1 MSVRVVAR
9 IRPLLKKELDKD
21 VIVRAAA
28 AEEGKPFTIV
38 KIPNPKNETEEFS
51 YIFNSVY
58 DQSCTQE
65 DLFNAEVYPHIKAL
79 FQGLDVT
86 IFAYGVTGTGKTH
99 TMRGGMKMDDR
110 GLIPRLLSNVFRR
123 GKKIEKDSN
132 GETIVDVHLS
142 YYEIYNDK
150 VYDLLE
156 PPEMRT
162 PMGLP
167 LREKEG
173 KTFVVGLTERPCDD
187 VKDFERLYV
196 EANNNRVTAATKLN
210 AHSSR
215 SHAILRVK
223 VTQTTGDMVLESTAS
238 AIDLAGSED
247 NRRTDNNRDRLV
259 ESAAINKSLFVLSQ
273 CIDAI
278 SRGDKR
284 IPYRESKMTRILSLG
299 QNNGI
304 TIMILNL
311 APMRSYHLDTLSSL
325 NVSSRAKRIEVR
337 EIENEV
343 VYKQP
348 HRSHSSTSFSG
359 LTNGVLAPRQP
370 LRPIG
375 LGTSNSYTGSA
386 PALARSATDRAAA
399 SGAVIEKAEK
409 PSKLF
414 NVYADRAG
422 HKSAAS
428 FSGGGG
434 GSGSRIVGPPQANTS
449 QIRQPLSLSGLASR
463 RSMTDTVTTSSSSS
477 SPAET
482 SAIRSGLIGTGA
494 SKLARPTGLPLPGS
508 VSAGVSRQNSSS
520 GSGGIQ
526 PPSSKTADN
535 TPILTLSAAQIEA
548 MVEKKVAEILAQRAL
563 AAAALAPST
572 PTAIPS
578 TPKSENPPPHPSSST
593 SSEQKSEPQ
602 ISEEVQRRLEALER
616 RIEEQS
622 MNSTS
627 RSSSRRGRGYG
638 SRDEKKSAG
647 LQLLLEAR
655 KAKEG
660 GDLET
665 ALGLYEDAL
674 GYFPGQ
680 RKLVGKIEKLRLK
693 LGRVERGGWDGDKQL
708 RGEEAGLRQNG
719 GGGGKGQ
726 NGSGGREERRSGSVG
741 SSSGSGRRTAMTVST
756 TDLDMDDEMAA
767 SDVEET
773 PSEAEARRRRLL
785 KSRGRSAT
793 LGVGLSR
800 SRQQLYSNTTTDS
813 SSEYDDRSPS
823 HSDPEHPAQQEVGP
837 SPRTKQLLDIV
848 NSRDTNLIQ
857 SLNGFGTKRAQ
868 ELVNHLDT
876 RGVGGEGGQGRVQEV
891 KSLGELT
898 TVPGVGIKTV
908 ERAYEGLVAMDE
920 EKREELS
927 KKLALRSYYDET
939 ETF

>member
-1 MSVRVVAR
+1 M
-9 IRPLLKKELDKD
+9 
-21 VIVRAAA
+21 
-28 AEEGKPFTIV
+28 
-38 KIPNPKNETEEFS
+38 
-51 YIFNSVY
+51 
-58 DQSCTQE
+58 
-65 DLFNAEVYPHIKAL
+65 YPHIKAL

-99 TMRGGMKMDDR
+99 TMRGGMKMEDR

-223 VTQTTGDMVLESTAS
+223 VTQITGDMVLESTAS

-348 HRSHSSTSFSG
+348 NRSQSSTSFSG
-359 LTNGVLAPRQP
+359 LTNGALAPRQP

-386 PALARSATDRAAA
+386 PALARSSTDRAAA

-414 NVYADRAG
+414 NVYTDRASA
-422 HKSAAS
+422 HKSTAS
-428 FSGGGG
+428 FGG

-449 QIRQPLSLSGLASR
+449 QIRQPLSLSGLTSR
-463 RSMTDTVTTSSSSS
+463 RSMTDSTTSSPS
-477 SPAET
+477 ET
-482 SAIRSGLIGTGA
+482 SAIRSGLIGTGP

-520 GSGGIQ
+520 GSGTIQ
-526 PPSSKTADN
+526 PPSSKSVDN

-548 MVEKKVAEILAQRAL
+548 MVEKKVAEILAQRAA

-572 PTAIPS
+572 PTAVPS
-578 TPKSENPPPHPSSST
+578 TPKSENPPSSGSG
-593 SSEQKSEPQ
+593 EQKSEPQ

-627 RSSSRRGRGYG
+627 RSSSRGGRGYG
-638 SRDEKKSAG
+638 SKDEKSAG

-660 GDLET
+660 GELES
-665 ALGLYEDAL
+665 ALGMYEDAL
-674 GYFPGQ
+674 NYFPGQ
-680 RKLVGKIEKLRLK
+680 RKLVGKIEKLKLK
-693 LGRVERGGWDGDKQL
+693 LGKISRDEYDVNAQL
-708 RGEEAGLRQNG
+708 RDEAGSRM
-719 GGGGKGQ
+719 
-726 NGSGGREERRSGSVG
+726 NGSTKEQSRSASVT
-741 SSSGSGRRTAMTVST
+741 SGRRTAMTGLSST
-756 TDLDMDDEMAA
+756 TDLDGDMEDDDMAA
-767 SDVEET
+767 DVEET

-823 HSDPEHPAQQEVGP
+823 NENSEPEQSQEP

-848 NSRDTNLIQ
+848 NSRDTELIK
-857 SLNGFGTKRAQ
+857 SLNGFGQKRAQ
-868 ELVNHLDT
+868 DLVEHLDS
-876 RGVGGEGGQGRVQEV
+876 RPEGGKAVR
-891 KSLGELT
+891 SLADLT
-898 TVPGVGIKTV
+898 TVPGVGVRTV
-908 ERAYEGLVAMDE
+908 ERAYEGLAMDPVKQAE
-920 EKREELS
+920 LQKQAELS
-927 KKLALRSYYDET
+927 KKLALKSYYDET

>member
-21 VIVRAAA
+21 VIVRAAS

-375 LGTSNSYTGSA
+375 LGTGNSYTGSA
-386 PALARSATDRAAA
+386 PALARSSTDRAAA

-414 NVYADRAG
+414 NVYTDRASA
-422 HKSAAS
+422 HKATAS
-428 FSGGGG
+428 FGG

-449 QIRQPLSLSGLASR
+449 QIRQPLSLSGLTSR
-463 RSMTDTVTTSSSSS
+463 RSMTDTTTTSSPS
-477 SPAET
+477 ET
-482 SAIRSGLIGTGA
+482 SAIRSGLIGTGP
-494 SKLARPTGLPLPGS
+494 SKLTRPTGLPLPGS

-526 PPSSKTADN
+526 PPQSSKSVDN

-548 MVEKKVAEILAQRAL
+548 MVEKKVAEILAQRAAA
-563 AAAALAPST
+563 AAAALPPST
-572 PTAIPS
+572 PTAVPS
-578 TPKSENPPPHPSSST
+578 TPKSENPPSSS

-627 RSSSRRGRGYG
+627 RSSSRRGRGY
-638 SRDEKKSAG
+638 SSKDEKSAG

-655 KAKEG
+655 KAKEAG
-660 GDLET
+660 NLEG
-665 ALGLYEDAL
+665 ALGMYEDAL
-674 GYFPGQ
+674 NYFPGQ
-680 RKLVGKIEKLRLK
+680 RKLVGKIEKLKLK
-693 LGRVERGGWDGDKQL
+693 LGKISRDEYEVNAQL
-708 RGEEAGLRQNG
+708 REEAGSRAG
-719 GGGGKGQ
+719 
-726 NGSGGREERRSGSVG
+726 NGSVKEQQSRSASVN
-741 SSSGSGRRTAMTVST
+741 SGRRTAMTAISST
-756 TDLDMDDEMAA
+756 DQEGDMEDDDMAA
-767 SDVEET
+767 DVEET

-823 HSDPEHPAQQEVGP
+823 NENSDPETQRQQES

-848 NSRDTNLIQ
+848 NSRDTELIT
-857 SLNGFGTKRAQ
+857 SLNGFGQKRAQ
-868 ELVNHLDT
+868 DLVDHLDA
-876 RGVGGEGGQGRVQEV
+876 REGGKSVR
-891 KSLGELT
+891 SLGELT
-898 TVPGVGIKTV
+898 TVPGVGVRTV
-908 ERAYEGLVAMDE
+908 ERAYEGLAMDPV
-920 EKREELS
+920 KQAELS
-927 KKLALRSYYDET
+927 KKLALKSYYDET

>member
-21 VIVRAAA
+21 VIVRAASTD
-28 AEEGKPFTIV
+28 EGKPFTIV

-51 YIFNSVY
+51 LPS
-58 DQSCTQE
+58 
-65 DLFNAEVYPHIKAL
+65 H
-79 FQGLDVT
+79 QGPL
-86 IFAYGVTGTGKTH
+86 
-99 TMRGGMKMDDR
+99 
-110 GLIPRLLSNVFRR
+110 PR
-123 GKKIEKDSN
+123 
-132 GETIVDVHLS
+132 
-142 YYEIYNDK
+142 
-150 VYDLLE
+150 
-156 PPEMRT
+156 P
-162 PMGLP
+162 
-167 LREKEG
+167 
-173 KTFVVGLTERPCDD
+173 RP
-187 VKDFERLYV
+187 
-196 EANNNRVTAATKLN
+196 ATKLN

-247 NRRTDNNRDRLV
+247 NRRTDNNRDRMI

-375 LGTSNSYTGSA
+375 LGTQNSYTGSA
-386 PALARSATDRAAA
+386 PALARSSIDRAAA
-399 SGAVIEKAEK
+399 SGAVIEKIEK

-414 NVYADRAG
+414 NVYADRASA
-422 HKSAAS
+422 HKATAS
-428 FSGGGG
+428 MGG
-434 GSGSRIVGPPQANTS
+434 GSSSRLAGPPQANTS
-449 QIRQPLSLSGLASR
+449 QIRQPLSLSGGLASR
-463 RSMTDTVTTSSSSS
+463 RSMTDTTPASSSST
-477 SPAET
+477 ET
-482 SAIRSGLIGTGA
+482 SALRSGLIGTGA

-520 GSGGIQ
+520 SGSIQ
-526 PPSSKTADN
+526 PPQQTSKSVDN

-548 MVEKKVAEILAQRAL
+548 MVEKKVAEILAARAA
-563 AAAALAPST
+563 AAAALAPQT
-572 PTAIPS
+572 PTPS
-578 TPKSENPPPHPSSST
+578 TPRSDNHHPPGSEQQRPK
-593 SSEQKSEPQ
+593 SSEPR

-622 MNSTS
+622 MSTS
-627 RSSSRRGRGYG
+627 RSSSRRGRGG
-638 SRDEKKSAG
+638 RDEKSAG

-655 KAKEG
+655 KAKEAG
-660 GDLET
+660 QLEE
-665 ALGLYEDAL
+665 ALGMYEDAL
-674 GYFPGQ
+674 GFFPGQ
-680 RKLVGKIEKLRLK
+680 RKLVGKIEKLKLK
-693 LGRVERGGWDGDKQL
+693 LGKISREDYEVGAQL
-708 RGEEAGLRQNG
+708 RDEEAGSRQGN
-719 GGGGKGQ
+719 
-726 NGSGGREERRSGSVG
+726 RVG
-741 SSSGSGRRTAMTVST
+741 SAIQQSRSASVTSGRRTAMTGISST
-756 TDLDMDDEMAA
+756 DAEVDEEDLDDDMEA
-767 SDVEET
+767 DVEET
-773 PSEAEARRRRLL
+773 PEEAEARRRRLL

-793 LGVGLSR
+793 LGVGISSR
-800 SRQQLYSNTTTDS
+800 SRQQLYSNTTTDTGS
-813 SSEYDDRSPS
+813 DYDDRSAS
-823 HSDPEHPAQQEVGP
+823 NSDPEQQSSQEP

-848 NSRDTNLIQ
+848 NSRDTELIK
-857 SLNGFGTKRAQ
+857 SLSGFGQKRAQ
-868 ELVNHLDT
+868 DLVDHLDDT
-876 RGVGGEGGQGRVQEV
+876 QGPSGKVR
-891 KSLGELT
+891 SLGELT
-898 TVPGVGIKTV
+898 TVPGVGVRTV
-908 ERAYEGLVAMDE
+908 ERAYEGLAVAA
-920 EKREELS
+920 ELS
-927 KKLALRSYYDET
+927 SKLALKTYYDET

>member
-21 VIVRAAA
+21 VIVRAASTD
-28 AEEGKPFTIV
+28 EGKPFTIV

-51 YIFNSVY
+51 LPS
-58 DQSCTQE
+58 
-65 DLFNAEVYPHIKAL
+65 H
-79 FQGLDVT
+79 QGPL
-86 IFAYGVTGTGKTH
+86 
-99 TMRGGMKMDDR
+99 
-110 GLIPRLLSNVFRR
+110 PR
-123 GKKIEKDSN
+123 
-132 GETIVDVHLS
+132 
-142 YYEIYNDK
+142 
-150 VYDLLE
+150 
-156 PPEMRT
+156 P
-162 PMGLP
+162 
-167 LREKEG
+167 
-173 KTFVVGLTERPCDD
+173 RP
-187 VKDFERLYV
+187 
-196 EANNNRVTAATKLN
+196 ATKLN

-247 NRRTDNNRDRLV
+247 NRRTDNNRDRMI

-375 LGTSNSYTGSA
+375 LGTQNSYTGSA
-386 PALARSATDRAAA
+386 PALARSSIDRAAA
-399 SGAVIEKAEK
+399 SGAVIEKIEK

-414 NVYADRAG
+414 NVYADRASA
-422 HKSAAS
+422 HKATAS
-428 FSGGGG
+428 MGG
-434 GSGSRIVGPPQANTS
+434 GSSSRLAGPPQANTS
-449 QIRQPLSLSGLASR
+449 QIRQPLSLSGGLASR
-463 RSMTDTVTTSSSSS
+463 RSMTDTTTASSSST
-477 SPAET
+477 ET
-482 SAIRSGLIGTGA
+482 SALRSGLIGTGA

-520 GSGGIQ
+520 SGSIQ
-526 PPSSKTADN
+526 PPQQTSKSVDN

-548 MVEKKVAEILAQRAL
+548 MVEKKVAEILAARAA
-563 AAAALAPST
+563 AAAALAPQT
-572 PTAIPS
+572 PTPS
-578 TPKSENPPPHPSSST
+578 TPRSDNHHPPGSEQQRPK
-593 SSEQKSEPQ
+593 SSEPR

-622 MNSTS
+622 MSTS
-627 RSSSRRGRGYG
+627 RSSSRRGRGG
-638 SRDEKKSAG
+638 RDEKSAG

-655 KAKEG
+655 KAKEAG
-660 GDLET
+660 QLEE
-665 ALGLYEDAL
+665 ALGMYEDAL
-674 GYFPGQ
+674 GFFPGQ
-680 RKLVGKIEKLRLK
+680 RKLVGKIEKLKLK
-693 LGRVERGGWDGDKQL
+693 LGKISREDYEVGAQL
-708 RGEEAGLRQNG
+708 RDEEAGSRQGNRVG
-719 GGGGKGQ
+719 NAIQ
-726 NGSGGREERRSGSVG
+726 QSRSASVT
-741 SSSGSGRRTAMTVST
+741 SGRRTAMTGISST
-756 TDLDMDDEMAA
+756 DAEVEEEDLDDDMEA
-767 SDVEET
+767 DVEET
-773 PSEAEARRRRLL
+773 PEEAEARRRRLL

-793 LGVGLSR
+793 LGVGISSR
-800 SRQQLYSNTTTDS
+800 SRQQLYSNTTTDTGS
-813 SSEYDDRSPS
+813 DYDDRSAS
-823 HSDPEHPAQQEVGP
+823 NSDPEQQSSQEP

-848 NSRDTNLIQ
+848 NSRDTELIK
-857 SLNGFGTKRAQ
+857 SLSGFGQKRAQ
-868 ELVNHLDT
+868 DLVDHLDDT
-876 RGVGGEGGQGRVQEV
+876 QGPSGKVR
-891 KSLGELT
+891 SLGELT
-898 TVPGVGIKTV
+898 TVPGVGVRTV
-908 ERAYEGLVAMDE
+908 EKAYEGLAVAA
-920 EKREELS
+920 ELS
-927 KKLALRSYYDET
+927 SKLALKTYYDET